1 MVAKIDVQEA
11 LTRVTG
17 LDPLQLNDLLV
28 DAPEPAKPGDLS
40 GLRTVGAN
48 LLYLFE
54 KLPDAIWND
63 PGSRLMEA
71 RAHRYI
77 GRLSRRQP
85 DDSDRNFPFK
95 VQPKPYQ
102 LNIFAAARY
111 MSPFVALAPVA
122 PGCVDA
128 DTEYLS
134 PTGWRRIADY
144 CGGAVAQY
152 WPDSGH
158 IDFVSE
164 PTFVRLPCE
173 WMYHFKTS
181 RGVDQMLSEEHR
193 VLLDGGEVVT
203 AGAIAEYAP
212 LLSPKKIRCRTT
224 FKVTTPGIELR
235 DASIRLQVAVNAD
248 GYIPSDRPNVKNTCH
263 MRLKKLRKKERLRAL
278 LAAANVPF
286 SEKPCVP
293 DGFTQFTFSAPWNKG
308 YGAAWWQASQSQ
320 LEIIAEEAPYWDGSF
335 RRAEGETFFTRD
347 KDSADFIQYAM
358 SAAGRRTS
366 CHRQDRL
373 REGYVRGDYIVHSS
387 ARPPAVGMLGKR
399 KSVKKVATPDG
410 YKYCFMVPSTFLLL
424 RRGGNIFAT
433 GNTGKTK
440 MTIDICASK
449 FLDGEIDGV
458 AVIAAPGAVPS
469 QWVDEALPDHMT
481 PAVKWVGATWKST
494 RKTDKRI
501 MSPHTKQMRWLTF
514 KVEAFSGSN
523 SKAAKALAEYLK
535 SGKIALVWD
544 ESSRGKNPRAAR
556 TKAILEIGPL
566 AVFRMILSGTPI
578 TKGMEDLWS
587 QYEFGDPQIIGMSN
601 YYAFRGRYCVT
612 VPSYK
617 GAPRGAVKIA
627 GYRNTEE
634 FVRKI
639 AGVTFVVPK
648 DVLGLPPKT
657 YEELPVELTR
667 DQKMA
672 YNALRHKLVDDLAD
686 MGIASPVNAAVRL
699 CRLQQVLCGRV
710 YEQPSD
716 LEEPP
721 FAKDIPSHRID
732 TLLEYIDLNEGPNVI
747 WCRFTDDILGIEAAL
762 KKAGRS
768 PVVYYGDVSDEDR
781 DARKRAFI
789 TGKATDFV
797 ANPATAGMGLDKLQ
811 TICQRSI
818 WYSNSFN
825 RESRWQGEDRIH
837 RLGMCGTA
845 LNVDMIAPNTVD
857 RLILASYKKT
867 EDLIRS
873 IMARP
878 ELVPVLNDE

>member
-17 LDPLQLNDLLV
+17 LDPLQLNDILV

-85 DDSDRNFPFK
+85 DDSDRDFPFK

-122 PGCVDA
+122 PG
-128 DTEYLS
+128 
-134 PTGWRRIADY
+134 
-144 CGGAVAQY
+144 
-152 WPDSGH
+152 
-158 IDFVSE
+158 
-164 PTFVRLPCE
+164 
-173 WMYHFKTS
+173 
-181 RGVDQMLSEEHR
+181 
-193 VLLDGGEVVT
+193 
-203 AGAIAEYAP
+203 
-212 LLSPKKIRCRTT
+212 
-224 FKVTTPGIELR
+224 
-235 DASIRLQVAVNAD
+235 
-248 GYIPSDRPNVKNTCH
+248 
-263 MRLKKLRKKERLRAL
+263 
-278 LAAANVPF
+278 
-286 SEKPCVP
+286 
-293 DGFTQFTFSAPWNKG
+293 
-308 YGAAWWQASQSQ
+308 
-320 LEIIAEEAPYWDGSF
+320 
-335 RRAEGETFFTRD
+335 
-347 KDSADFIQYAM
+347 
-358 SAAGRRTS
+358 
-366 CHRQDRL
+366 
-373 REGYVRGDYIVHSS
+373 
-387 ARPPAVGMLGKR
+387 
-399 KSVKKVATPDG
+399 
-410 YKYCFMVPSTFLLL
+410 
-424 RRGGNIFAT
+424 
-433 GNTGKTK
+433 TGKTK

-469 QWVDEALPDHMT
+469 QWIDEALPDHMT
-481 PAVKWVGATWKST
+481 TAVKWIGATWKST

-523 SKAAKALAEYLK
+523 SKAAKALTEYLK